1 MGDGLG
7 QGSLQFNQ
15 WVMALNADMEA
26 QGRDVWLIVQVR
38 FYHSLVQII
47 IRFRRG
53 FWWYE

>member
-1 MGDGLG
+1 MGDGVG

-38 FYHSLVQII
+38 YYNSLVQII